1 MSSKGLSARVEAR
14 KPRLRSGGEVLI
26 DQLAIQGVSRIFGV
40 PGESFLAA
48 LDALCG
54 RSDISFTTCRHEGGA
69 AMMAEAWGK
78 LTGRPGVCFVT
89 RGPGATNASAGVH
102 VAQQDSTPMLLL
114 IGQIARGHRYRDAFQ
129 EVDWRQMFGGMAKWV
144 AEVDDA
150 ARLPEL
156 VHRAVATAMAGR
168 PGPVVLVLPEDML
181 TDRVSVADGRRAP
194 DPDGPTASREVLQ
207 QVEDRLREARRPL
220 VIVGGGG
227 WTEAGVAALRRLRGH
242 GSLPI
247 ASAFRRQ
254 DLVDNRDPD
263 YAGHLGIAPDPALV
277 ERVRTAD
284 LLLVLG
290 ARLGEMTTG
299 GYTLLDVP
307 CPQPTLIHVH
317 ADPNELG
324 RVYQADVAIAAQP
337 SRFAVDLAEL
347 VAERPGPARPA
358 ADAEPPNS
366 TYQRW
371 ITPVANPGPVQLA
384 RCIALL
390 RERLADD
397 AIVSN
402 GAGNYA
408 GWVNR
413 FFRYHAFRTQL
424 APTSGSMGYGLPAA
438 IAASLCHP
446 HRQVVAFAGDG
457 CFQMTGQ
464 ELATAAQEG
473 CRLLVIVVDNGM
485 LGTIRMHQEREYPTR
500 VSATTL
506 KNPDFAA
513 LARAFGWDGV
523 RVEDDAGFKDALD
536 AALGASRPTL
546 VHLVLDPEALTPART
561 LSQIR
566 AAAEAR

>member
-1 MSSKGLSARVEAR
+1 MSSKDLAAGLEPG
-14 KPRLRSGGEVLI
+14 KPTPRSGGEVLI
-26 DQLAIQGVSRIFGV
+26 DQLAIQGVTRIFGV

-54 RSDISFTTCRHEGGA
+54 RSDITFTTCRQEGGA

-89 RGPGATNASAGVH
+89 RGPGGTNAAAGVH

-129 EVDWRQMFGGMAKWV
+129 EVDWRQFYGGVAKWV

-156 VHRAVATAMAGR
+156 VRRAVAVAMAGR

-181 TDRVSVADGRRAP
+181 TDRVTVADATFVPNPRHPVADPATLEAIRA
-194 DPDGPTASREVLQ
+194 ALEA
-207 QVEDRLREARRPL
+207 ARRPL
-220 VIVGGGG
+220 VVLGGGG
-227 WTEAGVAALRRLRGH
+227 WDEAGRDAARDFAARLGAPVAV
-242 GSLPI
+242 S
-247 ASAFRRQ
+247 FRRQ
-254 DLVDNRDPD
+254 DLIDNRDPL

-277 ERVRTAD
+277 ALVRAAD
-284 LLLVLG
+284 LLVLLG
-290 ARLGEMTTG
+290 PRLGEMTTS
-299 GYTLLDVP
+299 GYSLLDVP
-307 CPQPTLIHVH
+307 EPGQVIVHVH
-317 ADPNELG
+317 LDPDELNRVYRADIAVAASPGRVAAALAPLLQPRAVQEPVPNEQF
-324 RVYQADVAIAAQP
+324 R
-337 SRFAVDLAEL
+337 RFTA
-347 VAERPGPARPA
+347 
-358 ADAEPPNS
+358 
-366 TYQRW
+366 
-371 ITPVANPGPVQLA
+371 PVANPGPVQLA

-390 RERLADD
+390 RERLPDD

-413 FFRYHAFRTQL
+413 FFPYHAFRTQL

-464 ELATAAQEG
+464 ELATAVQAG
-473 CRLLVIVVDNGM
+473 ARLVVIVVDNGM
-485 LGTIRMHQEREYPTR
+485 LGTIRMHQEREYPAR

-506 KNPDFAA
+506 VNPDFAE
-513 LARAFGWDGV
+513 LARAYGLDGV
-523 RVEDDAGFKDALD
+523 RVESDAAFAEALD
-536 AALGASRPTL
+536 AALGAARPTL
-546 VHLVLDPEALTPART
+546 IHLVLDPEALTPVRT

-566 AAAEAR
+566 AAATAAR